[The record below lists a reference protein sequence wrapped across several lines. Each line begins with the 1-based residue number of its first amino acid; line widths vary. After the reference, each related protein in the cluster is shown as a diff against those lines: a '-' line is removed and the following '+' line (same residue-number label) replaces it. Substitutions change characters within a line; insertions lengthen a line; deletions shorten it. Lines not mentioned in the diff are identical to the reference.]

1 MSKTS
6 RGSRKFIR
14 RFYHCQAWC
23 MARSAISLG
32 CASRLIVGSTNIHF
46 NGGGGSGDDV
56 ANTAWLKYFFSTA
69 TTSSTCTLPI
79 RSGYDFS

>member
-6 RGSRKFIR
+6 RGRRKFIR

-46 NGGGGSGDDV
+46 NGGGSGDDV